1 MSNFITVDRIDCP
14 KPSTTTQVDKLL
26 LREVGCALIAR
37 NEHGRRAFG
46 AAASLARTSSTTSA
60 NGGGGAAGATQ
71 RHGQQHGGASGGGG
85 SGGDGSATRG
95 PDCGAGSALVYLA
108 HCKPELGNALL
119 DANWTPA
126 QLASFAVI
134 GEAFDSSWWTTPM
147 LPNPISC

>member
-1 MSNFITVDRIDCP
+1 M
-14 KPSTTTQVDKLL
+14 DKLL

-46 AAASLARTSSTTSA
+46 AAASLARASSTTSA

-71 RHGQQHGGASGGGG
+71 RHGQQQGGASGGGG
-85 SGGDGSATRG
+85 SGGGGSGATGG
-95 PDCGAGSALVYLA
+95 PDGGAGSALVYLA

-126 QLASFAVI
+126 QLASFAVV
-134 GEAFDSSWWTTPM
+134 GGAFDSSWWLM
-147 LPNPISC
+147 LPSPISC

>member
-1 MSNFITVDRIDCP
+1 M
-14 KPSTTTQVDKLL
+14 DKLL

-46 AAASLARTSSTTSA
+46 AAASLARASSTTSA

-71 RHGQQHGGASGGGG
+71 RHGQQQGGASGGGG
-85 SGGDGSATRG
+85 SGATGG
-95 PDCGAGSALVYLA
+95 PDGGAGSALVYLA

-126 QLASFAVI
+126 QLASFAVV
-134 GEAFDSSWWTTPM
+134 GGAFDSSWWLM
-147 LPNPISC
+147 LPSPISC